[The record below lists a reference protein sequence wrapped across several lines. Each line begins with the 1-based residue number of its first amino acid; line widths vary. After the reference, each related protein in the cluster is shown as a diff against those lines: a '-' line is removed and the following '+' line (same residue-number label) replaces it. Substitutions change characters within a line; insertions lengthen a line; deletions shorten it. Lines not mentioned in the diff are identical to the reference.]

1 MIVLLAVCVINKVV
15 FRSLVVA
22 ALVDLEELP
31 PLWLPDC
38 TVTVV
43 VETETD
49 IDTSTL
55 VPVDAE

>member
-1 MIVLLAVCVINKVV
+1 MVV
-15 FRSLVVA
+15 RSLVVA
-22 ALVDLEELP
+22 ALIDLEELP

-38 TVTVV
+38 IVTVV
-43 VETETD
+43 VETEMD